1 MRLVVLAYQEIG
13 YVCLEALL
21 RAGAEVALVLTHEDD
36 SGEEIWFR
44 SVAELARAWNI
55 PVYAPDDPNSSDVLT
70 LVSEQ
75 APDFIFSFYYRRLLS
90 QKFLALARRGAYNL
104 HGSLLPRYRGRAPI
118 NWALVNG
125 ETETGLT
132 LHRMITRPDA
142 GDIAAQVRV
151 PISEPDTIRD
161 LYADMTAAA
170 ARLIAETW
178 PELAAGRITEVPQDE
193 SQATYFGQ
201 RRPEDGLIDWRSPAK
216 KIYDLCRAVTH
227 PYPGTFTFYNG
238 RKLYIWSAAH
248 RPATGD
254 GPPPGTVLS
263 PEDQEGPL
271 VACGQGCL
279 SIQAAQWAGQAELAG
294 PGLAGLN
301 LSPGAKLGEIQE
313 IKI

>member
-36 SGEEIWFR
+36 SGEEVWFR

-55 PVYAPDDPNSSDVLT
+55 PVYAPADPGASDVIA
-70 LVSEQ
+70 LVSAQ
-75 APDFIFSFYYRRLLS
+75 APDYIFSFYYRRLLS

-132 LHRMITRPDA
+132 LHRMIARPDA

-151 PISEPDTIRD
+151 PIAESDTIRD
-161 LYADMTAAA
+161 LYANMTAAA

-193 SQATYFGQ
+193 SQATCFGR
-201 RRPEDGLIDWRSPAK
+201 RRPGDGLIDWRSPAK

-227 PYPGTFTFYNG
+227 PYPGAFTFYGG
-238 RKLYIWSAAH
+238 RKLYIWSAAY
-248 RPATGD
+248 RPAAGG

-263 PEDQEGPL
+263 PEDQDGPV
-271 VACGQGCL
+271 VACGQGRL
-279 SIQAAQWAGQAELAG
+279 HIQAAQWAGQAELAG
-294 PGLAGLN
+294 PDLAGLK
-301 LSPGAKLGEIQE
+301 LPLGVKLGEN
-313 IKI
+313 